1 MIPLLIGAAAVG
13 LGAVLMSDDKPKQES
28 VTQNKRN
35 ISENQVQARLQR
47 AGRRIKTVGG
57 GNSPSNYGNS
67 SSALLRFTCSGNF
80 EKDRNR
86 LGNMMDNIS
95 ETDFIRAAVTIE
107 RYYNLNVLEDVNSS
121 IMRFNCCGDVEKDIE
136 KIDNM
141 INGGHVSNEN
151 ILRAIVEFERYYE
164 INVLDN

>member
-13 LGAVLMSDDKPKQES
+13 LGAMLMSDDKPKQEA
-28 VTQNKRN
+28 VTQSKRN
-35 ISENQVQARLQR
+35 ISEKQIQARLHR
-47 AGRRIKTVGG
+47 AGRRIKTVDG
-57 GNSPSNYGNS
+57 GNS

-80 EKDRNR
+80 EEDRNR
-86 LGNMMDNIS
+86 LGNMMDTIS
-95 ETDFIRAAVTIE
+95 ETNFIRAAVTIE

-121 IMRFNCCGDVEKDIE
+121 ILHFNCCGEVEKDIE

-151 ILRAIVEFERYYE
+151 ILRTIVEFERYYD
-164 INVLDN
+164 INVLD